1 MEIKQYD
8 IFWVALDPTIGKE
21 MEKKRPCVII
31 SPDEM
36 NENIGTVIIAPLTST
51 IRLYPS
57 RINYKLD
64 GKPCTIAL
72 GQIKTIDKSRLQNK
86 IAHLD
91 IITIRQIKQ
100 TMEAIFCK

>member
-8 IFWVALDPTIGKE
+8 IYWVALDPTIGKE
-21 MEKKRPCVII
+21 MKKTRPCVII

-36 NENIGTVIIAPLTST
+36 NENIGTVIIAPITST

-64 GKPCTIAL
+64 GKSCTIAL
-72 GQIKTIDKSRLQNK
+72 DQIKTIDKIRLQNK
-86 IAHLD
+86 IAHLG
-91 IITIRQIKQ
+91 IITMRQIKQ
-100 TMEAIFCK
+100 SMEDIFCK

>member
-8 IFWVALDPTIGKE
+8 IFWVNLDPTIGKE
-21 MEKKRPCVII
+21 MKKTRPCVII

-36 NENIGTVIIAPLTST
+36 NDNIGTVIIAPLTST
-51 IRLYPS
+51 IRSYPS

-64 GKPCTIAL
+64 GKPCAIAL
-72 GQIKTIDKSRLQNK
+72 DQIKTIDKSRLQNK

-100 TMEAIFCK
+100 VMEDIFCK